1 MLRRFFT
8 IGAVA
13 IVCALMAAPRG
24 EAAPD
29 PRAFVGDLGNQGIQT
44 LGPNVPPAQRI
55 ARFHELFQS
64 DFDVPGIGRFVI
76 GRYWQAFTPQQQQ
89 EFIGLFRDYT
99 VVAYAER
106 LGQYGGAQFQTTG
119 VQTNGSETIVGSQVT
134 RPNGQ
139 PVQIDWHLIQ
149 DGDQFKITDVYVD
162 RVSMKVTQ
170 RDEFAQIIQ
179 NNGGRADALLAV
191 LRQQLR
197 EKQAAQPPMR

>member
-1 MLRRFFT
+1 MFRRLSS

-13 IVCALMAAPRG
+13 VVCAVLASPRG
-24 EAAPD
+24 DAAPD
-29 PRAFVGDLGNQGIQT
+29 PRAFVGDLGNQGIQA
-44 LGPNVPPAQRI
+44 LGPNVPLAQRI
-55 ARFHELFQS
+55 ARFQELFQS
-64 DFDVPGIGRFVI
+64 DFDVTGIGRFVI
-76 GRYWQAFTPQQQQ
+76 GRYWQAFTPEQQQ
-89 EFIGLFRDYT
+89 EFVKLFKDYT

-119 VQTNGSETIVGSQVT
+119 TQSNGGETIVGSQVL
-134 RPNGQ
+134 RSNGQ

-149 DGDQFKITDVYVD
+149 DGDRYKITDVYVD

-179 NNGGRADALLAV
+179 NNGGRPDALLAV

-197 EKQAAQPPMR
+197 EKQAGSVR